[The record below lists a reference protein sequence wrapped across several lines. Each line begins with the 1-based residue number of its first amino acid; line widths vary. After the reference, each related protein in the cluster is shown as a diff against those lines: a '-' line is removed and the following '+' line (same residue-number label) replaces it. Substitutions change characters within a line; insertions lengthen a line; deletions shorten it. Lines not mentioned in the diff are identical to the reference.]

1 MIHHFQ
7 CLVQHKGENIIM
19 GKFTEI
25 NVCFDLIKD
34 TPKNVSDILKYLIE
48 CNEEPT
54 VLPKHEFFNCER
66 WGVVAC
72 CDSYYFDGMT
82 NSKIV
87 FDDILKC
94 YKVNIRAN
102 LQNYDDEIDKFL
114 HWLVP
119 YIATEGF
126 IGYTRYEE
134 YDVPS
139 LIYIEDDTVVYKNVE

>member
-1 MIHHFQ
+1 
-7 CLVQHKGENIIM
+7 M